1 MRYNSGACGKQ
12 PKKAEARE
20 DLLRSEFK
28 NAFFAVDLDSV
39 PPAEELDDIY
49 TYMNYHLNF
58 KLFFFETRLGKLA
71 RQLKYVQNTVDTV
84 APESAFAMYF
94 RGY

>member
-1 MRYNSGACGKQ
+1 M
-12 PKKAEARE
+12 
-20 DLLRSEFK
+20 RSEFK

-49 TYMNYHLNF
+49 AYMNYHLNF

-71 RQLKYVQNTVDTV
+71 RQLRYVQNTVDTV